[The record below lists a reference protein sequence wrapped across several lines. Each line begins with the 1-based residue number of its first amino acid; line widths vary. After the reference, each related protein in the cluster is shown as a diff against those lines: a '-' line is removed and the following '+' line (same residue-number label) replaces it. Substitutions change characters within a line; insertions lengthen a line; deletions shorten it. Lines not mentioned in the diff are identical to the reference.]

1 MFTLKKTA
9 KQLVNYAL
17 IVPAVLLPIIFMF

>member
-1 MFTLKKTA
+1 MFTLKKNA